1 MAKNKIATVTKSTK
15 IIEDGFVF
23 TGDKQKRAGKLTL
36 LIQDGRIA
44 DIGKPAQVL
53 KALHP
58 SAEIIN
64 VADKV
69 LLPGFVDAH
78 HAGESFI
85 LRHLTSRQP
94 MSRWNKNSTVSLA
107 IDYLRKEA
115 TYEEFLN
122 LYRLSYYAA
131 LKSGVTTIAE
141 YGFDTP
147 EHSFSAALEAM
158 RQANVRGVIGLHNGD
173 QIDAARTLRETS
185 SRFACALTDEE
196 NLTTYNFQ
204 STFRTAH
211 ELQWPVILHLGQT
224 QHGFDVVK
232 KNFNKSIVQLYADYH
247 VFDFPVHLTHLACFD
262 DGDAEI
268 IAKSGTPLVLSPL
281 SILRKGTDIPPF
293 EKLFRHNV
301 TLALGSDWGAAQPLE
316 NIQSYISLLKMLG
329 LPVDKAY
336 DLLALHTKN
345 GARTLGLDT
354 EIGTIEIGKK
364 ADIVFLDLSEFRMNT
379 VLADEN
385 NERMLDVVLQEATS
399 HHVSEVMING
409 EFYVRE
415 GHLLTYSEDDLKNES
430 QAVLRKIL
438 QVIGQK
444 KSFAPTSAPVLQLS
458 TQRKDENEIPA
469 TELPY
474 EEGFKV
480 VRKETAPAG
489 FEKKVDTSM
498 NTTSKLPDNVRKIFG
513 DDEV

>member
-1 MAKNKIATVTKSTK
+1 MNESIK
-15 IIEDGFVF
+15 IIENGFVF
-23 TGDKQKRAGKLTL
+23 TGDKQHHAGRLTL
-36 LIQDGRIA
+36 LIQKGHIV
-44 DIGKPAQVL
+44 DIGKPVQVL

-58 SAEIIN
+58 SAEVIN
-64 VADKV
+64 AADKV

-78 HAGESFI
+78 HVGESFI
-85 LRHLTSRQP
+85 LRYITSGQP
-94 MSRWNKNSTVSLA
+94 MSRWNKNSVVSLA
-107 IDYLRKEA
+107 VNYLRKEA
-115 TYEEFLN
+115 TYEEFLY
-122 LYRLSYYAA
+122 LYRLSYCAA
-131 LKSGVTTIAE
+131 LKSGITTVSE

-173 QIDAARTLRETS
+173 QIEAAKMLHETS
-185 SRFACALTDEE
+185 SRFACAITDEE
-196 NLTTYNFQ
+196 SLTTYNFQ
-204 STFRTAH
+204 STIRIAH
-211 ELQWPVILHLGQT
+211 ELQWPVMLHLGQT

-247 VFDFPVHLTHLACFD
+247 VFDFPVHLLHLACFD

-268 IAKSGTPLVLSPL
+268 IAKFGTPLVLSPL
-281 SILRKGTDIPPF
+281 SILRKGTKIPPF

-316 NIQSYISLLKMLG
+316 NIQSYTSLLKMLG

-345 GARTLGLDT
+345 GAHALELDA
-354 EIGTIEIGKK
+354 EIGTIEVGKK

-379 VLADEN
+379 ILTDEN

-399 HHVSEVMING
+399 HHVSDVMING

-415 GHLLTYSEDDLKNES
+415 GHLLAYSEDDLLKEGQS
-430 QAVLRKIL
+430 VLGKLL
-438 QVIGQK
+438 QVIRQK
-444 KSFAPTSAPVLQLS
+444 KSSVPTSAPVLQIL
-458 TQRKDENEIPA
+458 TQRKKENAIPVN
-469 TELPY
+469 ELPY

-480 VRKETAPAG
+480 VRKETTPTAFKG
-489 FEKKVDTSM
+489 KVDSSM
-498 NTTSKLPDNVRKIFG
+498 NTTSKSQNNTRKIFG

>member
-1 MAKNKIATVTKSTK
+1 MNESTK
-15 IIEDGFVF
+15 IIENGFVF
-23 TGDKQKRAGKLTL
+23 TGDKQHHAGRLTL
-36 LIQDGRIA
+36 LIQKGRIV
-44 DIGKPAQVL
+44 DIGKPVQVL
-53 KALHP
+53 NALHP
-58 SAEIIN
+58 TAEVIN
-64 VADKV
+64 AADKV

-85 LRHLTSRQP
+85 LRYVTSGQP
-94 MSRWNKNSTVSLA
+94 MSRWNKNSAVSLA

-122 LYRLSYYAA
+122 LYRLSYCAA
-131 LKSGVTTIAE
+131 LKSGITTVAE

-173 QIDAARTLRETS
+173 QIEAARMLHGTS
-185 SRFACALTDEE
+185 SRFACAISDEE

-204 STFRTAH
+204 STIRTAH
-211 ELQWPVILHLGQT
+211 ELQWPVMLHLGQT

-232 KNFNKSIVQLYADYH
+232 KNFNKSIAQLYADYH

-262 DGDAEI
+262 DGDVEI

-293 EKLFRHNV
+293 EELFRHNV
-301 TLALGSDWGAAQPLE
+301 TLALGSDWGTAHPLE
-316 NIQSYISLLKMLG
+316 NIQSYTSLLKMLG

-385 NERMLDVVLQEATS
+385 NERILDVVLQEATS

-415 GHLLTYSEDDLKNES
+415 GHLLTYSEDDLTHEG

-444 KSFAPTSAPVLQLS
+444 KIFVPTSAPVLQLS
-458 TQRKDENEIPA
+458 TQRKDENEISA
-469 TELPY
+469 NELPH

-480 VRKETAPAG
+480 VRKEPAPTD
-489 FEKKVDTSM
+489 FERKVDTSM
-498 NTTSKLPDNVRKIFG
+498 NTTSKLPNNVQKIFG

>member
-1 MAKNKIATVTKSTK
+1 MNQSTK
-15 IIEDGFVF
+15 IIENGFVF
-23 TGDKQKRAGKLTL
+23 TGDKQHHAGRLTL
-36 LIQDGRIA
+36 LIQKGHIV
-44 DIGKPAQVL
+44 DIGKSAQVL

-58 SAEIIN
+58 TAEVIN
-64 VADKV
+64 ASEKV

-94 MSRWNKNSTVSLA
+94 MSRWNKNSAVSLA
-107 IDYLRKEA
+107 VDYLRKEA

-131 LKSGVTTIAE
+131 LKSGITTVAE

-147 EHSFSAALEAM
+147 EHSFSATLEAM

-173 QIDAARTLRETS
+173 QIEAARMLRETS
-185 SRFACALTDEE
+185 FRFACAISDEE

-204 STFRTAH
+204 STIRTAH
-211 ELQWPVILHLGQT
+211 ELQWPVMLHLGQT
-224 QHGFDVVK
+224 QRGFDVVK
-232 KNFNKSIVQLYADYH
+232 KNFNKSIAQLYADYH
-247 VFDFPVHLTHLACFD
+247 VFDFPVHLMHLACFD

-268 IAKSGTPLVLSPL
+268 IAKSGTPLVLCPL

-301 TLALGSDWGAAQPLE
+301 TLALGSDWGTAQPLE
-316 NIQSYISLLKMLG
+316 NIQFYTSLLKILG

-345 GARTLGLDT
+345 GARMLGLDT

-364 ADIVFLDLSEFRMNT
+364 ADIVFLDLSEFRTNT
-379 VLADEN
+379 VQSDEN

-415 GHLLTYSEDDLKNES
+415 GHLLTYSEDDLTNES

-438 QVIGQK
+438 QVIGQV
-444 KSFAPTSAPVLQLS
+444 KSFVTTSAPVLRLS

-469 TELPY
+469 KELPY

-480 VRKETAPAG
+480 VRKDTATTG
-489 FEKKVDTSM
+489 FERKADASM
-498 NTTSKLPDNVRKIFG
+498 KTTSKLPKNVRKIFG
-513 DDEV
+513 DDEKY

>member
-1 MAKNKIATVTKSTK
+1 MNESTK
-15 IIEDGFVF
+15 IIENGFVF
-23 TGDKQKRAGKLTL
+23 TGDRQHHAGRLTL
-36 LIQDGRIA
+36 LIQKGRIV
-44 DIGKPAQVL
+44 DIGKPVQIL
-53 KALHP
+53 KSLHP

-64 VADKV
+64 AEGKV

-78 HAGESFI
+78 HTGESFI
-85 LRHLTSRQP
+85 LRYITSGQP
-94 MSRWNKNSTVSLA
+94 MSLWNKNSAVSLA

-115 TYEEFLN
+115 TYEEFLD
-122 LYRLSYYAA
+122 LYRLSYCAA

-147 EHSFSAALEAM
+147 EHSFSAALEAI

-173 QIDAARTLRETS
+173 QIDAARMLRETS
-185 SRFACALTDEE
+185 SQFACAITDEE

-204 STFRTAH
+204 STIRTAH
-211 ELQWPVILHLGQT
+211 ELQWPVMLHLGQT
-224 QHGFDVVK
+224 QHGFDTVR
-232 KNFNKSIVQLYADYH
+232 KNFNKSVAQLYADYH

-268 IAKSGTPLVLSPL
+268 IGKSGTPLVLSPL

-293 EKLFRHNV
+293 EELFRHNV
-301 TLALGSDWGAAQPLE
+301 TLALGSDWGTAQPLE
-316 NIQSYISLLKMLG
+316 NIQSYISLLKMLS

-345 GARTLGLDT
+345 GARALGLDT

-385 NERMLDVVLQEATS
+385 IERMLDVMLQEATS
-399 HHVSEVMING
+399 HQVSEVIING

-415 GHLLTYSEDDLKNES
+415 GHLLTYSEDDLIHEG
-430 QAVLRKIL
+430 QAVLGKIL
-438 QVIGQK
+438 QVSGQK
-444 KSFAPTSAPVLQLS
+444 KTFVPTSASVLQLS
-458 TQRKDENEIPA
+458 TPRKDENETSA
-469 TELPY
+469 NELSY
-474 EEGFKV
+474 KERFQI
-480 VRKETAPAG
+480 VRKETAPTDY
-489 FEKKVDTSM
+489 ERKVDASM
-498 NTTSKLPDNVRKIFG
+498 NITSKLPNNVRKIFG

>member
-1 MAKNKIATVTKSTK
+1 MNESTK
-15 IIEDGFVF
+15 IIENGFVF
-23 TGDKQKRAGKLTL
+23 TGDKQHHAGRLTL
-36 LIQDGRIA
+36 LIQKGRIV
-44 DIGKPAQVL
+44 DIGKPVQVL

-58 SAEIIN
+58 TAEVIN
-64 VADKV
+64 AADKV

-85 LRHLTSRQP
+85 LRYITSGQP
-94 MSRWNKNSTVSLA
+94 MSRWNKNSTISLA

-122 LYRLSYYAA
+122 LYRMSYYAA
-131 LKSGVTTIAE
+131 LKSGITTVAE

-147 EHSFSAALEAM
+147 EHSFSATLEAM

-173 QIDAARTLRETS
+173 QIEVARTLHETS
-185 SRFACALTDEE
+185 FRFACAITDEE
-196 NLTTYNFQ
+196 NLTTYNLQ
-204 STFRTAH
+204 STIRTAH
-211 ELQWPVILHLGQT
+211 ELQWPVMLHLGQT

-232 KNFNKSIVQLYADYH
+232 KNFNKSIAQLYADYH
-247 VFDFPVHLTHLACFD
+247 VFDLPVHLTHLACFD

-281 SILRKGTDIPPF
+281 SIFRKRTDIPPF

-301 TLALGSDWGAAQPLE
+301 TLAFGSDWGAAQPLE
-316 NIQSYISLLKMLG
+316 NIQSYTFLLKMLG

-336 DLLALHTKN
+336 NLLALHTKN

-385 NERMLDVVLQEATS
+385 NERILDVVLQEATS
-399 HHVSEVMING
+399 YHVSEVMING

-415 GHLLTYSEDDLKNES
+415 GHLLTYSEDDLKNEG
-430 QAVLRKIL
+430 QAVLTKIL
-438 QVIGQK
+438 QVIGHK
-444 KSFAPTSAPVLQLS
+444 KSFMPTSAPVLQLS
-458 TQRKDENEIPA
+458 TQRKDENKIPA
-469 TELPY
+469 NELPY
-474 EEGFKV
+474 EESFKV
-480 VRKETAPAG
+480 VRKETAPTD
-489 FEKKVDTSM
+489 FESKVDASM
-498 NTTSKLPDNVRKIFG
+498 NTTSKLPNNVRKIFG

>member
-1 MAKNKIATVTKSTK
+1 MNGSTK
-15 IIEDGFVF
+15 IIENGFVF
-23 TGDKQKRAGKLTL
+23 TGDKQHHAGRLTL
-36 LIQDGRIA
+36 LIQKGRIV
-44 DIGKPAQVL
+44 DIGKPLQVL

-64 VADKV
+64 AADRV

-78 HAGESFI
+78 HTGESFI
-85 LRHLTSRQP
+85 LRYITSGQP
-94 MSRWNKNSTVSLA
+94 MSRWNKNPAVSLA

-115 TYEEFLN
+115 TYEEFLS
-122 LYRLSYYAA
+122 LYRLSYCAA
-131 LKSGVTTIAE
+131 LKSGITTIAE

-158 RQANVRGVIGLHNGD
+158 RQANVRSVIGLHNGD
-173 QIDAARTLRETS
+173 QIEAARTLRGTS
-185 SRFACALTDEE
+185 SRFACAITDEE

-204 STFRTAH
+204 STIRIAH
-211 ELQWPVILHLGQT
+211 KLQWPVMLHLGQT

-232 KNFNKSIVQLYADYH
+232 KNFNKSIAQLYADYH
-247 VFDFPVHLTHLACFD
+247 VFDFPVHLSHLACFD
-262 DGDAEI
+262 DGDIEI

-281 SILRKGTDIPPF
+281 SILWKGTDIPPF

-301 TLALGSDWGAAQPLE
+301 TLALGSDWGKAQPLE
-316 NIQSYISLLKMLG
+316 NIQSYTSLLKMLG
-329 LPVDKAY
+329 LSVDKAY

-379 VLADEN
+379 VLADKN
-385 NERMLDVVLQEATS
+385 NERMLEVVLQEATS

-415 GHLLTYSEDDLKNES
+415 GHLLTYSEDDLKNEG
-430 QAVLRKIL
+430 QVILRRIL
-438 QVIGQK
+438 QVIGQN
-444 KSFAPTSAPVLQLS
+444 KSFMPTSAPVLELS
-458 TQRKDENEIPA
+458 TQRKNENEIPVSG
-469 TELPY
+469 LPY

-480 VRKETAPAG
+480 VRKETTPTG
-489 FEKKVDTSM
+489 YERKDDTSI
-498 NTTSKLPDNVRKIFG
+498 NITSKLPNNVRKIFG

>member
-1 MAKNKIATVTKSTK
+1 MNEPTK
-15 IIEDGFVF
+15 IIENGFVF
-23 TGDKQKRAGKLTL
+23 TGDKQHHAGRLTL
-36 LIQDGRIA
+36 LIQKGHIV
-44 DIGKPAQVL
+44 DIGKPVQVL

-64 VADKV
+64 AADKV
-69 LLPGFVDAH
+69 LLPGFVDARH
-78 HAGESFI
+78 SGESFI
-85 LRHLTSRQP
+85 LRYITSGQP
-94 MSRWNKNSTVSLA
+94 MSRSNKNSALNLA
-107 IDYLRKEA
+107 VDYLRKEA
-115 TYEEFLN
+115 TYEEFLS
-122 LYRLSYYAA
+122 LYRLSYCAA
-131 LKSGVTTIAE
+131 LKSGVTTIVE
-141 YGFDTP
+141 NGFDTP

-158 RQANVRGVIGLHNGD
+158 RQANVRSVIGLHNND
-173 QIDAARTLRETS
+173 QIEAARMLRQPS
-185 SRFACALTDEE
+185 SLFACAIADEE

-204 STFRTAH
+204 STIRTAH
-211 ELQWPVILHLGQT
+211 ELQWPVMLHLGQT

-247 VFDFPVHLTHLACFD
+247 VFDFPVILTHLACFD

-268 IAKSGTPLVLSPL
+268 IAKSGIPLVLSPL
-281 SILRKGTDIPPF
+281 SILRKGTNIPPF
-293 EKLFRHNV
+293 EKIFRHNV

-354 EIGTIEIGKK
+354 QIGSIEIGKK
-364 ADIVFLDLSEFRMNT
+364 ADIVFLDLSEFRTNT
-379 VLADEN
+379 ILADEN

-415 GHLLTYSEDDLKNES
+415 GHLLTYSEDDLTNEGR
-430 QAVLRKIL
+430 VIFKKIL
-438 QVIGQK
+438 QVIGQI
-444 KSFAPTSAPVLQLS
+444 KSFVPTSAPVFKLP
-458 TQRKDENEIPA
+458 TQRKDENEISA
-469 TELPY
+469 NKLPND
-474 EEGFKV
+474 EGFIV
-480 VRKETAPAG
+480 VRKETVPHDYEG
-489 FEKKVDTSM
+489 KNDPSK
-498 NTTSKLPDNVRKIFG
+498 NITSKLPENVRRIFG

>member
-1 MAKNKIATVTKSTK
+1 MNESAK
-15 IIEDGFVF
+15 IIENGFVF
-23 TGDKQKRAGKLTL
+23 TGDQQHHAGRLTL
-36 LIQDGRIA
+36 LIQKGRIV

-58 SAEIIN
+58 SAEVIN
-64 VADKV
+64 AADKV

-78 HAGESFI
+78 HSGESFI
-85 LRHLTSRQP
+85 LRYITSGQP
-94 MSRWNKNSTVSLA
+94 MSHWNKNSVFSLA
-107 IDYLRKEA
+107 VDYLRKEA

-122 LYRLSYYAA
+122 LYRLSYCAA

-158 RQANVRGVIGLHNGD
+158 RQANIRGVIGLHNGD
-173 QIDAARTLRETS
+173 QIDAARMLRDTS
-185 SRFACALTDEE
+185 SRFACAISNEE

-204 STFRTAH
+204 STIRTAH
-211 ELQWPVILHLGQT
+211 ELEWPVMLHLGQT

-232 KNFNKSIVQLYADYH
+232 KNFNKSIVQLYDDYH

-262 DGDAEI
+262 DDDAEI

-281 SILRKGTDIPPF
+281 SILRKGTSIPPF

-316 NIQSYISLLKMLG
+316 NIQSYTSLLKMLG
-329 LPVDKAY
+329 LPMDKAY

-345 GARTLGLDT
+345 GARTLGMDV

-364 ADIVFLDLSEFRMNT
+364 ADIVFLDLSEFRMKT
-379 VLADEN
+379 ALVDEN
-385 NERMLDVVLQEATS
+385 NERMLDIVLQETTS

-415 GHLLTYSEDDLKNES
+415 GHLLAYSEDDLVNEG
-430 QAVLRKIL
+430 QAVLRRIL
-438 QVIGQK
+438 KVGGSP
-444 KSFAPTSAPVLQLS
+444 KSFVPTPVPVHKPS
-458 TQRKDENEIPA
+458 TQRKDENEISA
-469 TELPY
+469 NELPC
-474 EEGFKV
+474 EESFKI
-480 VRKETAPAG
+480 VRKEADP
-489 FEKKVDTSM
+489 FEYEEKIDSLL
-498 NTTSKLPDNVRKIFG
+498 NTNKLPNNVRKIFG
-513 DDEV
+513 DDDV